1 MKRPKAPAILCRLTL
16 LLMLFAM
23 TPRAMAQQQIN
34 VSGIVTDPSGEPII
48 GASVIAG
55 DSGNGTATNID
66 GEYTIKATHSAKS
79 ASPTS
84 VIHRNP
90 FQSTGATPSMSHWR
104 KMLPCSTKW
113 W

>member
-55 DSGNGTATNID
+55 NSGNGTATNID
-66 GEYTIKATHSAKS
+66 GEYTIKADPLGEIRFSYIGYT
-79 ASPTS
+79 
-84 VIHRNP
+84 P